1 MSRKRLENLVVAAG
15 ILVVIL
21 GALLADRRTR
31 LQLERADVRRS
42 RDVAGNVFLV
52 QEALAEVVALAGPVA
67 DVFDEPPRTNPG
79 RGPAYRRHQPIVLE
93 ALTGINR
100 GRLLL
105 GNNILHFKPSSN
117 AVLRVGSLVRVS
129 ISTSDRGVEDMLI
142 YKPIVRFPAIIFLVA
157 GLLCALIVFLR
168 IRGLLLTAV
177 LVVTMLG
184 LALFLFPMIL
194 HGFSPFVAVSIFALL
209 VMTMLVMFLGNVGRK
224 ALASMLGACG
234 GLLAA
239 AAVVLIASGPLKLS
253 GFPTTFSLMLRQA
266 LSGDIQLNF
275 VSLLACGTIIC
286 ILGIVLD
293 LGVSVASAVE
303 QLCRE
308 KGGAG
313 RALDALQTGMRMSR
327 DVTGTMLLTLMFVWA
342 GTKLHAMMLPQGL
355 RISARELLNTEAM
368 AVEIL
373 RLTAGGVGLAITGP
387 VTALV
392 SVGLFGRRRPG
403 SVSHKRRQRAP
414 VQEQPPKWPLSVA
427 LGGELALCLACVL
440 LLVVSAPHR
449 PSDIKTDRVAP
460 PVPSLA
466 AADDY
471 HSYAAER
478 LREGDEPRAALALWQ
493 ALKLDPVHGFAHRD
507 LAHLYANK
515 RWFVPAHSEVGHALK
530 LLPHDSHTHYIAGV
544 VMIWLNQPDEAERE
558 LKEALELD
566 PNNARASQALQ
577 WMLSGN
583 GAE

>member
-21 GALLADRRTR
+21 GGLLADRRTR
-31 LQLERADVRRS
+31 LQLELADVRRS
-42 RDVAGNVFLV
+42 SDAAGNVLLV
-52 QEALAEVVALAGPVA
+52 QEALAEVVALAEPA
-67 DVFDEPPRTNPG
+67 ANVFDEPPRTNPG
-79 RGPAYRRHQPIVLE
+79 RGPAYRRHQPVVLE

-117 AVLRVGSLVRVS
+117 AFLRVGSLVRVS
-129 ISTSDRGVEDMLI
+129 VSTSDRGVEDLLI

-157 GLLCALIVFLR
+157 GLLCALIVLLR

-177 LVVTMLG
+177 LVVTALG
-184 LALFLFPMIL
+184 LALFVFPMIL
-194 HGFSPFVAVSIFALL
+194 RGFSPFVAGSIFALL
-209 VMTMLVMFLGNVGRK
+209 IMMMLVIFLGSAGRK
-224 ALASMLGACG
+224 ALASLLGACG

-266 LSGDIQLNF
+266 LSGDVQLDF
-275 VSLLACGTIIC
+275 VSLLACGTMIC

-293 LGVSVASAVE
+293 LGVGVASAVE

-308 KGGAG
+308 KGEAG
-313 RALDALQTGMRMSR
+313 RALDALQAGMRMSR

-342 GTKLHAMMLPQGL
+342 GTRLHAMMLPQGL
-355 RISARELLNTEAM
+355 QISARELLNTEAM

-373 RLTAGGVGLAITGP
+373 RLAAGGIGLVVTGP

-392 SVGLFGRRRPG
+392 SVGLFRRRRPG
-403 SVSHKRRQRAP
+403 SVLREGRPKAP
-414 VQEQPPKWPLSVA
+414 AQGQPPKWPLSVT
-427 LGGELALCLACVL
+427 LGGELALCLACAL
-440 LLVVSAPHR
+440 LLVLSAPH
-449 PSDIKTDRVAP
+449 PLSDIKTDRVAP
-460 PVPSLA
+460 PVPNLA

-478 LREGDEPRAALALWQ
+478 LGEGDEPRATLALWQ
-493 ALKLDPVHGFAHRD
+493 ALKLDPAHGLAHRE
-507 LAHLYANK
+507 LAHLYANR
-515 RWFVPAHSEVGHALK
+515 RWFVPAHGEVGKALA

-544 VMIWLNQPDEAERE
+544 VMIWLNQSDEAERE
-558 LKEALELD
+558 LKEALELNPD
-566 PNNARASQALQ
+566 NAKASQALQ

-583 GAE
+583 GVE